1 MLVSVRWVVFDR
13 VWRRSQGT
21 DMHDHSARS
30 SSKRLAEQLQRLWST
45 PTKAECQRLSRAAA
59 ANEQAEQ
66 LDTWEDEGG
75 TIAPRDATR
84 GEP

>member
-1 MLVSVRWVVFDR
+1 
-13 VWRRSQGT
+13 
-21 DMHDHSARS
+21 MHDHSARS
-30 SSKRLAEQLQRLWST
+30 SSKRLAEPLQRLWST

-66 LDTWEDEGG
+66 LDTWEDDGG